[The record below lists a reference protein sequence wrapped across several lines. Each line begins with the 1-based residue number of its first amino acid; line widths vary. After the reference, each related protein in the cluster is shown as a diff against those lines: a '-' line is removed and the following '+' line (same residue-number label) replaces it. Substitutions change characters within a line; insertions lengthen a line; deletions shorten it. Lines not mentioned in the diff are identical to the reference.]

1 MNYPVW
7 ELGLAPGLL
16 MAFIAVIHVF
26 VSHFAIGGGF
36 FLTLTEYYAYAR
48 NDKALLSYVKQ
59 HTRFFVLVTLVFGAM
74 TGVGIWF
81 TMGLINP
88 AASSALIHLFV
99 WFWAIE
105 WIFFLI
111 EA

>member
-7 ELGLAPGLL
+7 ELGFGPGLL
-16 MAFIAVIHVF
+16 IAIVAISHVC

-36 FLTLTEYYAYAR
+36 FLTITEYFAVR
-48 NDKALLSYVKQ
+48 RGDKNLLDYLKLHSKFFALL
-59 HTRFFVLVTLVFGAM
+59 TLVFGAM

-88 AASSALIHLFV
+88 AATSALIHLYV
-99 WFWAIE
+99 WF
-105 WIFFLI
+105 
-111 EA
+111 